1 MTALTSTPQHGVL
14 PPAVQRGEGGNPEC
28 ADWSVSRRIRAWS
41 ARAIGCS
48 AKGLVEVLKPGG
60 GEVSAGLGREFSI
73 RPTPKAPLSTKNQ
86 GRIPVSAY
94 P

>member
-1 MTALTSTPQHGVL
+1 MRRLVGEQAHPGVVGPGDRL
-14 PPAVQRGEGGNPEC
+14 LGQ
-28 ADWSVSRRIRAWS
+28 
-41 ARAIGCS
+41 
-48 AKGLVEVLKPGG
+48 GLVEVLKPGG